1 MSFSHEKIQEELL
14 DVYYGEKPM
23 TEEIKIHIGNC
34 SECAAYWNKLE
45 LLKKELPA
53 FDVDIE
59 IDERII
65 GGAFREADVLVERSK
80 NIRDLVVFAIIA
92 IVMLGIVGLLIYMG
106 YAKSIIVV
114 QIILM
119 ICVPLSVPFMIRQR
133 LMKEEC

>member
-1 MSFSHEKIQEELL
+1 MSFNHEKIQEELV

-23 TEEIKIHIGNC
+23 TEEIKNHIGNC

-45 LLKKELPA
+45 LLKKKLA
-53 FDVDIE
+53 TFDADVE

-65 GGAFREADVLVERSK
+65 GGAFREAGVLLERRK
-80 NIRDLVVFAIIA
+80 NIRDMVAFAIIA
-92 IVMLGIVGLLIYMG
+92 ILLLGMVGLLIYMG
-106 YAKSIIVV
+106 YAMSIIVM

-119 ICVPLSVPFMIRQR
+119 ICVPLLVPFMIRQR